1 MLHQKKIFRAFLS
14 RRRVKKKIELRMVAM
29 IDVVFLLLI
38 FFLLTANFRS
48 KEGFL
53 PAELPRQVSSAAMTE
68 IEPLSLKLDSQPD
81 GSCRI
86 GIGRDEFLSIRADHI
101 NDDFLHL
108 RERLVAV
115 LKSQQRYDTDPI
127 KLMPTVGTSWDLVVR
142 TYDVLWQLN
151 LNNIIFSR
159 AQQ

>member
-1 MLHQKKIFRAFLS
+1 MLHQKKTFRAFLS
-14 RRRVKKKIELRMVAM
+14 RRRGKKKIELRMVAM

-53 PAELPRQVSSAAMTE
+53 PADLPRQVSSAAMTE
-68 IEPLSLKLDSQPD
+68 IEPLSVQLNSQPD

-86 GIGRDEFLSIRADHI
+86 GIGRDVFLSIRAEHLNEDY
-101 NDDFLHL
+101 LHL
-108 RERLVAV
+108 RDRLVAV

-127 KLMPTVGTSWDLVVR
+127 KLMPTAGTSWDHVVR

-151 LNNIIFSR
+151 LNNIVFSM
-159 AQQ
+159 AQ